1 MDIELIKGICP
12 IVAAPFAKDETVD
25 YDSLRNLVATLAK
38 GGCHALTLF
47 GIAGEYYKLNES
59 EQREMMRVTIDEA
72 HRHNVPV
79 IVSNTRHSTANAIEF
94 AREIQAA
101 GADCMMFLPPFFLK
115 PGADLIYQH
124 ALAVAKAVPS
134 MPVMMQY
141 APEQTGVAI
150 APDVFAKLTGEAPN
164 VVYYKIECKP
174 AGKYISSLIGKLGDK
189 IRVFAGNAG
198 YQMLETFDRGAVGA
212 MPGCSMFDLYLDI
225 YRLGLRKYEN
235 LGLVLEAGNDL
246 ATKQHNK
253 QVMEMAEQRRSK
265 VEAELLAHINDRPRI
280 DNSQRLLVEI
290 LDLFTK
296 EKTKSCRGVS
306 GVNKVK
312 QTKAYVVKY
321 SGENTK
327 LGDIDKHYIL
337 GFIQFLNQVECTG
350 KSRAIKKS
358 TATQYYRCLKSAFNF
373 A

>member
-1 MDIELIKGICP
+1 M
-12 IVAAPFAKDETVD
+12 
-25 YDSLRNLVATLAK
+25 ATLAK

-124 ALAVAKAVPS
+124 ALAVAQAVPS

-225 YRLGLRKYEN
+225 YDKYFA
-235 LGLVLEAGNDL
+235 GDRAGAIEAHNFILPILNHIRQNVEEIIYFEKKILMKRGII
-246 ATKQHNK
+246 ATD
-253 QVMEMAEQRRSK
+253 VCRRPTFSVDDEFEK
-265 VEAELLAHINDRPRI
+265 LFEEYYALTAPRF
-280 DNSQRLLVEI
+280 RHV
-290 LDLFTK
+290 
-296 EKTKSCRGVS
+296 
-306 GVNKVK
+306 
-312 QTKAYVVKY
+312 
-321 SGENTK
+321 
-327 LGDIDKHYIL
+327 
-337 GFIQFLNQVECTG
+337 
-350 KSRAIKKS
+350 
-358 TATQYYRCLKSAFNF
+358 
-373 A
+373 